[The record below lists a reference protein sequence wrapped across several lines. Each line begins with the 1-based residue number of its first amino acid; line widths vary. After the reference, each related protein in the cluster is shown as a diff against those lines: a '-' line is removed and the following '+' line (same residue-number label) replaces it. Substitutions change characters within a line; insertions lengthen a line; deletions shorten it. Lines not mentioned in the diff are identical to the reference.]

1 MTENLNEE
9 YKTDIQIEQIAVTI
23 YGGVK
28 LKNVL
33 IKDHHKDTLIYANR
47 ISTNILD
54 VNKLIN
60 GKLIFGDLRIDRLL
74 VNMKTYKK
82 EHDSNLNLFIDAFDD
97 GKPSS
102 GKFLFTSKNI
112 FLENKWFQRI
122 VVVLLPQSNLAP
134 GAPKASLPT

>member
-1 MTENLNEE
+1 MTLPQVQTRIAQYVTENLNEE

-74 VNMKTYKK
+74 VNMKTYKR
-82 EHDSNLNLFIDAFDD
+82 SMIL
-97 GKPSS
+97 
-102 GKFLFTSKNI
+102 T
-112 FLENKWFQRI
+112 
-122 VVVLLPQSNLAP
+122 
-134 GAPKASLPT
+134 

>member
-1 MTENLNEE
+1 MTLPQVQTRIAQYVTENLNEE

-33 IKDHHKDTLIYANR
+33 VKDHHKDTLIYANR

-112 FLENKWFQRI
+112 FLEK
-122 VVVLLPQSNLAP
+122 SYH
-134 GAPKASLPT
+134 